1 MNGNDCKISF
11 CPALVLQLD
20 TIATS
25 LDIVIHKTI
34 INIKVECK
42 DALNHL
48 NSRTLLIYSLIDDGV
63 DIKRVVDHNGIVL
76 TTNEIDC
83 VKHKDMV
90 EIPMRLMCN
99 DMIDTSLECCPIDML

>member
-1 MNGNDCKISF
+1 LTIVAISIAI
-11 CPALVLQLD
+11 ALNCVLQLD

-25 LDIVIHKTI
+25 LDIVIRKTI
-34 INIKVECK
+34 VDIKVECK

-48 NSRTLLIYSLIDDGV
+48 NSCTLFIYSLIDDRIN
-63 DIKRVVDHNGIVL
+63 IKRVADHNGIVS

-90 EIPMRLMCN
+90 EIPMSVTCKY
-99 DMIDTSLECCPIDML
+99 MIDTSLECCPIDVS

>member
-1 MNGNDCKISF
+1 MRSIIDTTRQSFKTRNAMHRDDQSIKQPYRHIVSISISI
-11 CPALVLQLD
+11 ALNCVLQLD

-48 NSRTLLIYSLIDDGV
+48 NSCELFIFSLIDDRI
-63 DIKRVVDHNGIVL
+63 DI
-76 TTNEIDC
+76 
-83 VKHKDMV
+83 
-90 EIPMRLMCN
+90 
-99 DMIDTSLECCPIDML
+99 